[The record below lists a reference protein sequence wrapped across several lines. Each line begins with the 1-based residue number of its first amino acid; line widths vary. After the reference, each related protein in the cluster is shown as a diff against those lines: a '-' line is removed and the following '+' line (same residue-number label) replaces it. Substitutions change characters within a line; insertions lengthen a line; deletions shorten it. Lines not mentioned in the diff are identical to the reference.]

1 MSAIFSE
8 TGSKNDDSDGD
19 NDNGDDG
26 DSGGGGGW
34 PPLAWIPVAC
44 CSPPCESTR
53 VARTDAPCA
62 QKGARS
68 RVHAARLHSHSRSRS
83 HATVAT
89 REAEEGERKGKG
101 GERRG
106 CYMCVRT
113 YAQSNGREASVSC
126 SRLATASRFS
136 RENISDRSIFLDEKK
151 KKEFIYRHFRSLA
164 QNYRQN
170 KIILEN
176 RKEKRDKKKEKC
188 TRRDCVVFPK
198 RMGT

>member
-1 MSAIFSE
+1 MA
-8 TGSKNDDSDGD
+8 TPGLDT
-19 NDNGDDG
+19 
-26 DSGGGGGW
+26 
-34 PPLAWIPVAC
+34 VAC

-83 HATVAT
+83 RSHATVAT
-89 REAEEGERKGKG
+89 REAGEGERKGKG

-113 YAQSNGREASVSC
+113 YAQSNGREASVSR

-151 KKEFIYRHFRSLA
+151 KKIEFIYRHFRSLA

-188 TRRDCVVFPK
+188 DSVATVLFFPNAYGHI
-198 RMGT
+198 M

>member
-1 MSAIFSE
+1 MA
-8 TGSKNDDSDGD
+8 TPGLDT
-19 NDNGDDG
+19 
-26 DSGGGGGW
+26 
-34 PPLAWIPVAC
+34 VAC

-83 HATVAT
+83 RSHATVAT
-89 REAEEGERKGKG
+89 REAEEGEREGKG

-126 SRLATASRFS
+126 SRLVLLRAFLAK
-136 RENISDRSIFLDEKK
+136 IYPIDRSSSTKNNKK
-151 KKEFIYRHFRSLA
+151 
-164 QNYRQN
+164 
-170 KIILEN
+170 N
-176 RKEKRDKKKEKC
+176 RTHLSTFSFARAKLPAK
-188 TRRDCVVFPK
+188 
-198 RMGT
+198 